1 MYEYLQD
8 SEFLLKLDR
17 ANLREHWCKLTL
29 LSFAE
34 DPIKEIQGII
44 SGGTLSVNGSSAIRR
59 TISLTMIA
67 NEETN
72 NLENIDNLISI
83 NKKIKVEVG
92 ITNPFKSYVKKYGD
106 IIWFPCGTFV
116 ISSAT
121 MSNATNGCN
130 ISINAKD
137 KMVLL
142 DGSVGGM
149 LPSSVSFHQIEV
161 EDDSGKISYE
171 YPTIRQI
178 IREAVFHFG
187 GEDESSI
194 YINDIED
201 TAKLLIKYKGTS
213 PFYLL
218 KDGQYFYVGDNLPA
232 GTNETSWRKYVS
244 GQDIGYKSTDFTY
257 PGDLTLSAGQSVTN
271 VLDKIVSALGGNY
284 EYYYDVYGRFIF
296 QAKKNYLN
304 TSYTPI
310 QKLNGINYINFF
322 NDSKYAY
329 SFNDSKTIVSIS
341 KNPSYDNIKN
351 DYICWGQR
359 KIDSSTSVGIRYHL
373 IIDKKPELN
382 LCLMDMYKLVK
393 DNKIIRYE
401 FVNKGEQPSTLPS
414 DIAQTTEDNENK
426 SGWFLFSSACEYAWA
441 DWREELYRKAVI
453 NYQDSSYQKN
463 VYDEELLAEWRK
475 LYDPD
480 KWNVLEKDDN
490 DETHKGW
497 NPKVYQDPSSLSYW
511 LDFIDTGTAV
521 GKYSVSEIGRRAKVN
536 NENDISILYQTEVP
550 DVIYVLNSD
559 DNKEAVAIAK
569 ENYVSYGQQYC
580 LYTLEQENYFLT
592 SSTSASAFENIRES
606 LYQNLVYN
614 TSISI
619 SCIPIYYLEPNCLIK
634 VKDKLS
640 NIDGDYVIS
649 QFSLPLAYNGTMSIT
664 AQEALTRV

>member
-17 ANLREHWCKLTL
+17 ANVREHWGRLTL

-34 DPIKEIQGII
+34 EPIREIQGLMS
-44 SGGTLSVNGSSAIRR
+44 SGSLSVNGSAAIRR

-92 ITNPFKSYVKKYGD
+92 LTNPFKSYKKYGD
-106 IIWFPCGTFV
+106 VIWFPCGVFV
-116 ISSAT
+116 IATAT
-121 MSNATNGCN
+121 MSNSTTGCS
-130 ISINAKD
+130 ISITGKD

-149 LPSSVSFHQIEV
+149 LPASTVFHQIEV
-161 EDDSGKISYE
+161 EDESGKITYD

-187 GEDESSI
+187 GEDETNI
-194 YINDIED
+194 YINDIEE
-201 TAKLLIKYKGTS
+201 TAKLLIKYKGTQ

-218 KDGQYFYVGDNLPA
+218 KDGDYFYVGAEPPNYTESA
-232 GTNETSWRKYVS
+232 WRKYES
-244 GQDIGYKSTDFTY
+244 GEDVGYKSTPFTY
-257 PGDLTLSAGQSVTN
+257 PGDLTMSAGQSVTN
-271 VLDKIVSALGGNY
+271 VLDKIVTTLGGNY
-284 EYYYDVYGRFIF
+284 EYFYDVYGRFIF

-310 QKLNGINYINFF
+310 QKLNGESYINFF
-322 NDSKYAY
+322 NDSKYSY
-329 SFNDSKTIVSIS
+329 SFNDSQTLIS
-341 KNPSYDNIKN
+341 VGKNPSYDNIKN
-351 DYICWGQR
+351 DYICWGQK
-359 KIDSSTSVGIRYHL
+359 KISDSVTVGIRYHL
-373 IIDKKPELN
+373 IIDKKPALN
-382 LCLMDMYKLVK
+382 LALMDMYKIVE
-393 DNKIIRYE
+393 DNKVVRYE
-401 FVNKGEQPSTLPS
+401 FVNAGAAVPDTWIKV
-414 DIAQTTEDNENK
+414 
-426 SGWFLFSSACEYAWA
+426 SSACGREWA
-441 DWREELYRKAVI
+441 DWREELYRRAVI

-463 VYDEELLAEWRK
+463 VYDDELLTEWRK

-480 KWNVLEKDDN
+480 NEEWTKVEDVSR
-490 DETHKGW
+490 KGW
-497 NPKVYQDPSSLSYW
+497 CPTVYNDPASLKYW
-511 LDFIDTGTAV
+511 LDFIDTGTAI

-536 NENDISILYQTEVP
+536 NVNEISILYQNEVP

-559 DNKEAVAIAK
+559 DNKAEVAIAK
-569 ENYVSYGQQYC
+569 ENYATYGQKYC
-580 LYTLEQENYFLT
+580 LYTPQQENYFLT

-606 LYQNLVYN
+606 LYQNLTYN
-614 TSISI
+614 TSLSI
-619 SCIPIYYLEPNCLIK
+619 TCTPIYYLEPNNLVK

-649 QFSLPLAYNGTMSIT
+649 QFNLPLAYNGTMSIT